1 MTVYRLS
8 MRRVRHLSMMLVKEM
23 CGFSLCE
30 LNIMADGILG
40 VLTDLSGA
48 VLILSRP

>member
-23 CGFSLCE
+23 CGFSLGE

-40 VLTDLSGA
+40 VLTGLLGA
-48 VLILSRP
+48 FLILSKP